1 MISEAIKNI
10 LSQKL
15 EGLGIKVLPKEIS
28 LERPANRDHGDWSS
42 NIALVTAKEAGR
54 DARGLAQEIV
64 DFINENP
71 PYGVEE
77 VSSAGPGFI
86 NFRTSRAL
94 AYEVLLKVLTSKE
107 NSYGSS
113 QLGEG
118 RSVNVEFV
126 SANPT
131 GPLHAGHARGACYG
145 DSVGNLLSYVG
156 YDVHREFYMNDRG
169 LQMNVFGRSLEA
181 RKNNEPV
188 PDDGYGGDYVSDWAN
203 QMPDDL
209 ALEEI
214 IDWGCDYAK
223 RDQQETLSQ
232 MGVEFDTWF
241 SEKSMIE
248 SGGIEKILTSLK
260 EQGVSYE
267 RDGATWLASEKFGD
281 DKDRVLIKS
290 DGEFTYLTPDIAYHK
305 NKFERSDWLINVWGA
320 DHHGYIARMKAA
332 MQALGFDPEEL
343 TVQVTQLVKL
353 LRGGQE
359 VKLSKRK
366 GDIIELRSIIEE
378 IGADS
383 TRFMYLL
390 QSVDSKQTF
399 DLELAA
405 SQAMDNPVYYV
416 QMAHARLCSIERNAN
431 EKGFEFKPLP
441 ADELDVLVHPRE
453 IEIIRGLE
461 ILPETIELA
470 ARELA
475 PHKIVTWVRDFSNA
489 IHGFHHDCY
498 VVGDGVRKE
507 LTNARLNLVVASR
520 IGLRVGLDLLGVT
533 APDKM

>member
-15 EGLGIKVLPKEIS
+15 EGLGINVLPKEIS

-42 NIALVTAKEAGR
+42 NVALVTAKEAGR

-64 DFINENP
+64 DFINENL

-203 QMPDDL
+203 QMPDGL

-214 IDWGCDYAK
+214 IEWGCDYAK

-248 SGGIEKILTSLK
+248 SGGIEKILTSLE
-260 EQGVSYE
+260 EQGVSYR

-290 DGEFTYLTPDIAYHK
+290 DGEFTYLTC
-305 NKFERSDWLINVWGA
+305 
-320 DHHGYIARMKAA
+320 
-332 MQALGFDPEEL
+332 
-343 TVQVTQLVKL
+343 L
-353 LRGGQE
+353 LYT
-359 VKLSKRK
+359 SP
-366 GDIIELRSIIEE
+366 S
-378 IGADS
+378 
-383 TRFMYLL
+383 
-390 QSVDSKQTF
+390 
-399 DLELAA
+399 
-405 SQAMDNPVYYV
+405 
-416 QMAHARLCSIERNAN
+416 
-431 EKGFEFKPLP
+431 
-441 ADELDVLVHPRE
+441 PR
-453 IEIIRGLE
+453 
-461 ILPETIELA
+461 
-470 ARELA
+470 
-475 PHKIVTWVRDFSNA
+475 D
-489 IHGFHHDCY
+489 
-498 VVGDGVRKE
+498 
-507 LTNARLNLVVASR
+507 
-520 IGLRVGLDLLGVT
+520 
-533 APDKM
+533 